1 MCGIAGFLDRT
12 MGSQLAVPLVRNM
25 ARSIAHRG
33 PDDEG
38 AWNDAEAGIALAQRR
53 LSIVDLSPAGHQPM
67 FSADGQLV
75 IVFNGE
81 IYNYEAIRSELDKEA
96 PRAWRGHSDT
106 EVLLDAIGRWGV
118 RGALERCVGMFAFA
132 LWDRQNRTLTLVRDR
147 IGEKPLYYAK
157 LGNCF
162 AFASELKALRVLP
175 QWSQNIDRGSLAL
188 LIRHGYVPAPYTIF
202 RGVHKVRPG
211 QVVTLAEGAAEPRV
225 ETYWSGAA
233 AAEQGF
239 RSPFT
244 GTRDDAVD
252 ELDRLLRQ
260 SLKGQMMAD
269 VPLGAFLSGGVD
281 SSTIVAL
288 MQSMSS
294 QPIRSFTIGFD
305 VSGYNEAQHAK
316 NVAEHL
322 GTDHTELYVTE
333 QDALKVIPKIPS
345 IYCEP
350 FSDSSQIPTYLV
362 SQLAR
367 QDVAV
372 SLSGD
377 GGDELF
383 SGYVRYGLAERLWGG
398 LSMVPFGLR
407 RTAASMATM
416 PSPAMYDYVAGQLSK
431 VAPSKWRS
439 NLVGDRVHKAAE
451 ILTMRT
457 IDEVYLRLC
466 SQWPKPEQIVI
477 DGSEHPTMLTGLEPI
492 PELSGSVER
501 MMYLDMMSY
510 LPDDILVKVDRAAMA
525 VSLETRVPLLDH
537 RIIEFALSL
546 PLAIS
551 RANGET
557 KWPLRQVLY
566 RHVPRQLIERPK
578 MGFGVPIGVW
588 LRGVLH
594 DWAEDLLSE
603 ARLRQEG
610 YFHPDAVRKLWR
622 EHLSGRRNHQYIL
635 WNVLMFQAWLA
646 ENRVSKSVP
655 KGCPGLTAS
664 HTP

>member
-1 MCGIAGFLDRT
+1 MDAQT
-12 MGSQLAVPLVRNM
+12 AMPLVRSM

-38 AWNDAEAGIALAQRR
+38 AWNDVEAGIALAQRR

-67 FSADGQLV
+67 FSADGRLV

-81 IYNYEAIRSELDKEA
+81 IYNYEAIRSELDKDA
-96 PRAWRGHSDT
+96 TRAWRGHSDT
-106 EVLLDAIGRWGV
+106 EVLLEAIGRWGV
-118 RGALERCVGMFAFA
+118 SGALGRCVGMFAFA
-132 LWDRQNRTLTLVRDR
+132 LWDRKNRTLTLARDR
-147 IGEKPLYYAK
+147 IGEKPLYYAR

-175 QWSQNIDRGSLAL
+175 QWSQDIDRSSLAL

-202 RGVHKVRPG
+202 RGVYKVRPG
-211 QVVTLAEGAAEPRV
+211 QIMTLTEGAAEPRV
-225 ETYWSGAA
+225 ETYWSAA
-233 AAEQGF
+233 AVAQQGF

-269 VPLGAFLSGGVD
+269 VPLGAFLSGGID

-294 QPIRSFTIGFD
+294 NPIRSFTIGFD
-305 VSGYNEAQHAK
+305 VKGYNEAQHAK
-316 NVAEHL
+316 SVAEHL

-333 QDALKVIPKIPS
+333 QDALEVIPKIPS

-350 FSDSSQIPTYLV
+350 FSDPSQIPTYLV

-367 QDVAV
+367 RSVTV

-377 GGDELF
+377 AGDELF
-383 SGYVRYGLAERLWGG
+383 SGYVRYGLTERLWGG
-398 LSMVPFGLR
+398 LSSVPFGLR
-407 RTAASMATM
+407 RTAARMATIP
-416 PSPAMYDYVAGQLSK
+416 PSAMYDVVAGPLMK
-431 VAPSKWRS
+431 LAPSKWRS
-439 NLVGDRVHKAAE
+439 NLVGEKVHKAAE
-451 ILTMRT
+451 ILTMRSV
-457 IDEVYLRLC
+457 DEVYLRLC
-466 SQWPKPEQIVI
+466 SQCPEPAQIVI
-477 DGSEHPTMLTGLEPI
+477 DGPEHPTVLTGLEPL
-492 PELSGSVER
+492 PEFAGSVER

-537 RIIEFALSL
+537 RIVEFALSI
-546 PLAIS
+546 PLAMS
-551 RANGET
+551 RADGQT
-557 KWPLRQVLY
+557 KWPLRQILY
-566 RHVPRQLIERPK
+566 RHVPKQLVERPK

-588 LRGVLH
+588 LRGALR

-603 ARLRQEG
+603 SRLRRDG
-610 YFHPDAVRKLWR
+610 YFHFDAIRKLWH
-622 EHLSGRRNHQYIL
+622 EHLSGRRNHQYFL

-646 ENRVSKSVP
+646 EKRY
-655 KGCPGLTAS
+655 AQIAA
-664 HTP
+664 

>member
-1 MCGIAGFLDRT
+1 MCGIAGFLDRSI
-12 MGSQLAVPLVRNM
+12 GADLAMPLVKGM

-38 AWNDAEAGIALAQRR
+38 AWSDIEAGIALAQRR

-67 FSADGQLV
+67 FSADQRFV
-75 IVFNGE
+75 IIFNGE
-81 IYNYEAIRSELDKEA
+81 IYNYEAIRSELDKEV

-106 EVLLDAIGRWGV
+106 EVLLEAIGRWGV
-118 RGALERCVGMFAFA
+118 RGALQRCVGMFAFA
-132 LWDRQNRTLTLVRDR
+132 LWDRKNRSLTLVRDR
-147 IGEKPLYYAK
+147 IGEKPLYYAR

-175 QWSQNIDRGSLAL
+175 QWSQDIDRSSLAL

-202 RGVHKVRPG
+202 QGVHKVRPG
-211 QVVTLAEGAAEPRV
+211 QIMTLTEGAAELKV
-225 ETYWSGAA
+225 ETYWSAA
-233 AAEQGF
+233 TAAQQGF

-244 GTRDDAVD
+244 GTREDAVD

-260 SLKGQMMAD
+260 SLRGQMMAD

-294 QPIRSFTIGFD
+294 SPIRSFTIGFD
-305 VSGYNEAQHAK
+305 VKDYNEAQHAK
-316 NVAEHL
+316 SVADHL

-333 QDALKVIPKIPS
+333 QDALNVIPKIPS

-350 FSDSSQIPTYLV
+350 FSDPSQIPTYLV

-367 QDVAV
+367 RNVTV

-377 GGDELF
+377 AGDELF
-383 SGYVRYGLAERLWGG
+383 SGYVRYGLTERLWSG
-398 LSMVPFGLR
+398 LSSVPLGLR
-407 RTAASMATM
+407 RTAAKLATIP
-416 PSPAMYDYVAGQLSK
+416 PSAMYDVVAGPLMK
-431 VAPSKWRS
+431 LAPSKWRS
-439 NLVGDRVHKAAE
+439 NLVGEKIHRTAA
-451 ILTMRT
+451 ILTMKSV
-457 IDEVYLRLC
+457 DEVYLQLC
-466 SQWPKPEQIVI
+466 SQCPKPAEIVI
-477 DGSEHPTMLTGLEPI
+477 DGPEHSTVLTGLEQL
-492 PELSGSVER
+492 PEFAGPVRR

-537 RIIEFALSL
+537 RIVEFALSI
-546 PLAIS
+546 PLAMS
-551 RANGET
+551 RADGQT
-557 KWPLRQVLY
+557 KWPLRQIVY
-566 RHVPRQLIERPK
+566 RHVPKRLIERPK

-588 LRGVLH
+588 LRGALR

-603 ARLRQEG
+603 NRLRREG
-610 YFHPDAVRKLWR
+610 YFHADAIRKLWH
-622 EHLSGRRNHQYIL
+622 EHLSARRNHQYCL
-635 WNVLMFQAWLA
+635 WNVLMFQGWLA
-646 ENRVSKSVP
+646 ETRD
-655 KGCPGLTAS
+655 A
-664 HTP
+664 